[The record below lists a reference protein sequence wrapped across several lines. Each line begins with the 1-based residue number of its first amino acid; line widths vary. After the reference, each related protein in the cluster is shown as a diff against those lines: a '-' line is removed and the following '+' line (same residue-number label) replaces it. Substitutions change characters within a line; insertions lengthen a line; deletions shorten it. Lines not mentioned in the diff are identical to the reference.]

1 LEAVNI
7 DKKKTKQKE
16 SNGLRDPIT
25 IENYLK

>member
-7 DKKKTKQKE
+7 DKKKKQKE